1 MAVDNNTVTSEDLV
15 ASSIDFVE
23 QFSDNVQTLLNAMG
37 NVRKHP
43 MASGSVIQT
52 YKAEV
57 ENASSRTV
65 GEGEVIPLT
74 KIKRTKD
81 KTYDLNLTDKL
92 RKTTTFEAIQKDGF
106 AQAVTY
112 TDSKLLGIAQKNAKK
127 DLFDALTSKGTT
139 TAKGTGLQAA
149 ISAGLGKLTTLF
161 EDTDGVGKTIA
172 YINPN
177 DLYTYLGNA
186 QITTQ
191 TAFGLKYLQNYLNVD
206 VVFMSAS
213 IPEGK
218 VVLTVDNNMNFYY
231 VDMRGEAGRAFNMQV
246 DETGLIGATH
256 KQTPE
261 SLSYD
266 TIAAGG
272 WLILPERTDGIVTST
287 IEAPAV
293 KPATDVS
300 KG

>member
-1 MAVDNNTVTSEDLV
+1 
-15 ASSIDFVE
+15 
-23 QFSDNVQTLLNAMG
+23 
-37 NVRKHP
+37 
-43 MASGSVIQT
+43 
-52 YKAEV
+52 
-57 ENASSRTV
+57 
-65 GEGEVIPLT
+65 
-74 KIKRTKD
+74 
-81 KTYDLNLTDKL
+81 
-92 RKTTTFEAIQKDGF
+92 
-106 AQAVTY
+106 
-112 TDSKLLGIAQKNAKK
+112 
-127 DLFDALTSKGTT
+127 
-139 TAKGTGLQAA
+139 
-149 ISAGLGKLTTLF
+149 
-161 EDTDGVGKTIA
+161 
-172 YINPN
+172 
-177 DLYTYLGNA
+177 
-186 QITTQ
+186 
-191 TAFGLKYLQNYLNVD
+191 
-206 VVFMSAS
+206 MSAS